1 MISRKEKMFLQEC
14 KELNRLQRDTAKA
27 KDKV

>member
-1 MISRKEKMFLQEC
+1 MLSVEEKIFLQEC
-14 KELNRLQRDTAKA
+14 KELNRLWKDTAKA